1 MAARAAAAAEAEQA
15 PPEPSP
21 SAELLRMQQLMEQ
34 QQKAM
39 EQQQQKLERALA
51 ALAAAEPK
59 PKCKFCGR
67 AHGGGEEACWVMHPG
82 KVPESL
88 KTMLR
93 SIHAKRRDLKLPDL
107 SAEFPAPPRT

>member
-1 MAARAAAAAEAEQA
+1 MCAYTTMTTRITFIREDAL
-15 PPEPSP
+15 P
-21 SAELLRMQQLMEQ
+21 SALGDLR
-34 QQKAM
+34 
-39 EQQQQKLERALA
+39 
-51 ALAAAEPK
+51 K
-59 PKCKFCGR
+59 PP
-67 AHGGGEEACWVMHPG
+67 WVMHPG